1 MSQGLPAVWRLVCSR
16 STLRSVLGRRCN
28 DALGASTSYCLLAC
42 LTASSPKAI
51 KVAICGK
58 RARYSIEEHLSRDI
72 TNRSSNMPQSATTLN
87 CHFVV
92 VYPKAL
98 HSSGPLSR
106 RHAQSH
112 SARVL
117 AHVTYYPR
125 PAEAAAAAAVLIRLA
140 TAICD
145 HQAYVRG
152 SIRTRAR
159 ARANQASNLVHV
171 TTLERSR
178 SRLRN
183 NPRQDIAS
191 SSTSTSHSG
200 SHNHMRKNEPQPLHE
215 SFPSPRLV
223 CTFLPTVVNQ

>member
-1 MSQGLPAVWRLVCSR
+1 
-16 STLRSVLGRRCN
+16 
-28 DALGASTSYCLLAC
+28 
-42 LTASSPKAI
+42 
-51 KVAICGK
+51 
-58 RARYSIEEHLSRDI
+58 
-72 TNRSSNMPQSATTLN
+72 MPQSATTLN

-223 CTFLPTVVNQ
+223 CTFLPTVSRSNEVPSVADSHCPPPCTPQRPAVSVAFTLSRRSHASCTHGCAMAWLTTYGRALSPRRLCISRV